1 MRKYISKII
10 GIIMVIG
17 GVIFFVFALNHPE
30 MSFPWSSAVTYFLY
44 LVYIGVTIFLIRR

>member
-10 GIIMVIG
+10 GIIMAIG
-17 GVIFFVFALNHPE
+17 GIIFFVFALHHPE
-30 MSFPWSSAVTYFLY
+30 KSFPWSNAVTYFLY